1 MASSAQGFVIE
12 GGNFNEAQN
21 QSVDHSTNYQLLNI
35 SLSSEVL
42 HSKAGASANDFGS
55 LLNREAL
62 DKLISQAK
70 LLVETAKSSS
80 SLPSEASEG
89 SMSSSTPSISLSTVS
104 GAIERPFAIPVPERP
119 VKVLQEVEKRLTI
132 YTGVDRALKKLKKS
146 ISV

>member
-1 MASSAQGFVIE
+1 MASSAQGFLIE
-12 GGNFNEAQN
+12 SGSFDEAQN
-21 QSVDHSTNYQLLNI
+21 QSVDHSTNYKLNI

-42 HSKAGASANDFGS
+42 HSKAGASANDLGS

-80 SLPSEASEG
+80 SLPSDASED
-89 SMSSSTPSISLSTVS
+89 SMSSSTPSVSVSTVS

-119 VKVLQEVEKRLTI
+119 VKVIQEVEKRLTI